1 VLGRPQGIQQQQTSK
16 HNSTSDVPVEPW
28 LQQELRPTLAEHTAA
43 APAGQQQHA
52 ASNAGSPA
60 AWSTSHQTPQG
71 YGAWPVTEA
80 GTPPPAGTSAGL
92 ASNAGRHAAG
102 VTTTSGF
109 AASPAAACVSA
120 AQAAGSKLPPW
131 LCADRLQQL
140 QQHQQEQVMQ
150 GALQP
155 QQQEQEVT
163 DTAVQTAETA
173 GTAGK
178 SVVSEIKATAAAF
191 KASGSA
197 DCSKLP

>member
-92 ASNAGRHAAG
+92 AS
-102 VTTTSGF
+102 SGF

-163 DTAVQTAETA
+163 DTAVPTAETA